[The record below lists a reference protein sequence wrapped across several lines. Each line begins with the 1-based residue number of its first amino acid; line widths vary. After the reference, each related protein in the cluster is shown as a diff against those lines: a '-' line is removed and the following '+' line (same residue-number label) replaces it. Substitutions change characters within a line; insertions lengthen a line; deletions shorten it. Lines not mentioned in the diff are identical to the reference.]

1 MRWKNL
7 QTIRLPAIK
16 IHNDSPNFVLRI
28 PQWEQLH
35 TLSVTLHFQH
45 YERALFPAI
54 RYLMVSVKLLCSL
67 EVTAVHEGD
76 TKNDW
81 LHCCPAVSS
90 ATIPFLNQLV
100 IKVRSS
106 DDEKDAPD
114 SAADSLMCGFSFP
127 RLCRLEVFGHL
138 RFSARCLLAQ
148 CPALSS
154 LELHGGA
161 RCSFDSVQPSDW
173 AACRLKVFFFD
184 SDDISDKQALDVLA
198 SLPGLLEFG
207 LFASSCSLA
216 FLLGLSLV
224 GHRNLEHLSFM
235 GTGISTKVLRS
246 LLKALPRLR
255 ELLCDEDIKDPAT
268 IDSWKRVCAAHDP
281 PVALDFD

>member
-1 MRWKNL
+1 MRWENL
-7 QTIRLPAIK
+7 QTIHLPTVK
-16 IHNDSPNFVLRI
+16 ISNDFPNFVLRI

-54 RYLMVSVKLLCSL
+54 RYLMVSVKLLWSL

-76 TKNDW
+76 SNNDS
-81 LHCCPAVSS
+81 LHCFPAVPS

-106 DDEKDAPD
+106 DDEEDAPD
-114 SAADSLMCGFSFP
+114 SAADSLLCGLSFP
-127 RLCRLEVFGHL
+127 QLCRLEVGGGL
-138 RFSARCLLAQ
+138 CFSGSLLAQ
-148 CPALSS
+148 CPALAS
-154 LELHGGA
+154 LELLGGA

-173 AACRLKVFFFD
+173 AACCLKVFFFD
-184 SDDISDKQALDVLA
+184 FDVSDKQALDILA

-207 LFASSCSLA
+207 MFASSCSLA

-235 GTGISTKVLRS
+235 GTGLSSKVLRS
-246 LLKALPRLR
+246 LLKALPQLR
-255 ELLCDEDIKDPAT
+255 ELLYDEDIEDPAT